1 MLRIHRKLTSGRIL
15 AAAAL
20 MLAASSAHAGNASSW
35 HVEMMSGE
43 AYIQT
48 DGAMPVSLTP
58 NGTVAPGAVVE
69 TGETGRVVLSRG
81 TESIMVSPNSSIA
94 VSPDSDSGG
103 MTRILQRVGT
113 ILLQVDKQDRQHFEV
128 ETPYLAAVVKGTKF
142 TVSVDAEGAA
152 VHVMEGAVETIDLD
166 TGDVGMIRPGQTA
179 HTLAGKGSGLK
190 VSGPG
195 AEPVQRGKDTTRAQ
209 DTPRVAPKAEDRTR
223 SAGKSMEIHTE
234 RRAAVD
240 IAKST
245 NGLARGLD
253 INKGNGNAARKED
266 PDNTQ
271 AIGATGNGV
280 PQVAAVAAP
289 GQSGSAPGQSG
300 STPGLSGSAPGQSGS
315 APGLSGS
322 APGQSGSAPGLSG
335 SAPGQ
340 SGSASGLSGSVPGQ
354 SGTAPGLSGAAPG
367 QSGSASGLSGST
379 PGQSGTAPGLAGS
392 TPGQSGTAPGLAG
405 STAGQSGSAP
415 GNSGAAPG
423 KNKG

>member
-1 MLRIHRKLTSGRIL
+1 MFRIHRKLSSGRIL

-20 MLAASSAHAGNASSW
+20 MFAASSAHAGGSSSW

-48 DGAMPVSLTP
+48 GGAMPVSLTP
-58 NGTVAPGAVVE
+58 NGTVAPGAVIE

-166 TGDVGMIRPGQTA
+166 TGDVGMVRPGQTA
-179 HTLAGKGSGLK
+179 HTLASKGSGLE

-195 AEPVQRGKDTTRAQ
+195 VEPVQRGKDAARAQ
-209 DTPRVAPKAEDRTR
+209 DTPRVAPKVEDHAR
-223 SAGKSMEIHTE
+223 SAGKAMEIHAE

-253 INKGNGNAARKED
+253 MNGNNGNAARTDDADSD
-266 PDNTQ
+266 P
-271 AIGATGNGV
+271 AVRATGNSV
-280 PQVAAVAAP
+280 SQVASAGRSATAP
-289 GQSGSAPGQSG
+289 GQSGSAPGASGTTPGQSG
-300 STPGLSGSAPGQSGS
+300 ATPGLSGTTPGQSGS
-315 APGLSGS
+315 APGLAGTT
-322 APGQSGSAPGLSG
+322 PGQSGSAPGLG
-335 SAPGQ
+335 
-340 SGSASGLSGSVPGQ
+340 
-354 SGTAPGLSGAAPG
+354 
-367 QSGSASGLSGST
+367 GST

-392 TPGQSGTAPGLAG
+392 TPGQPGSAPGLGGSTPGRSGTAPGLVG
-405 STAGQSGSAP
+405 STPGQSGSAP
-415 GNSGAAPG
+415 GQSGGSNG
-423 KNKG
+423 KSGGAGRPS

>member
-1 MLRIHRKLTSGRIL
+1 MLRTHRKWTSGRIL

-20 MLAASSAHAGNASSW
+20 MLAASSAHAGSPATW

-48 DGAMPVSLTP
+48 EGATPVSLTP
-58 NGTVAPGAVVE
+58 NGAVAPGAVIE
-69 TGETGRVVLSRG
+69 TGATGRVVLSRG

-209 DTPRVAPKAEDRTR
+209 DTPRVAPKVEDRTR
-223 SAGKSMEIHTE
+223 SAGKAMEIHTE

-253 INKGNGNAARKED
+253 INRGNGNAARAED
-266 PDNTQ
+266 TDSEL
-271 AIGATGNGV
+271 AVRATGNGG
-280 PQVAAVAAP
+280 PQVAAIAVP

-300 STPGLSGSAPGQSGS
+300 STPGLSGSAPGQSGA

-322 APGQSGSAPGLSG
+322 A
-335 SAPGQ
+335 
-340 SGSASGLSGSVPGQ
+340 PGQ

-367 QSGSASGLSGST
+367 QSGSAPGLSGST